1 MRSKRALPIANR
13 KSLTFGS
20 VWQNVSKLGPP
31 ASQRLMIPAI
41 PEDATVL
48 TEKEAAEAL
57 KKFVRK
63 NRNPDRSKFMSLPT
77 PMLTPV
83 EAEGEKRGEGTESL
97 PVSSSLTL
105 PGTAQGLDA
114 EDKAALKLTENI
126 AKFDIFDTIDE
137 ERIKEFEAAAERSVA
152 QSNYKEHKAK
162 SKKIDPNKFASVS
175 VVQRREDGHSVMT

>member
-1 MRSKRALPIANR
+1 
-13 KSLTFGS
+13 
-20 VWQNVSKLGPP
+20 
-31 ASQRLMIPAI
+31 MIPAI

-77 PMLTPV
+77 PVLTPV
-83 EAEGEKRGEGTESL
+83 EAEAEGDKRKEGTESL
-97 PVSSSLTL
+97 PVSSASLTL
-105 PGTAQGLDA
+105 PGTTQGLDV
-114 EDKAALKLTENI
+114 EDKAALKLTEKI

-137 ERIKEFEAAAERSVA
+137 ERIKEFETAAELSVA

>member
-1 MRSKRALPIANR
+1 
-13 KSLTFGS
+13 
-20 VWQNVSKLGPP
+20 
-31 ASQRLMIPAI
+31 MIPAI
-41 PEDATVL
+41 PEGATVL

-63 NRNPDRSKFMSLPT
+63 NRNPDRSKFKSVPT

-83 EAEGEKRGEGTESL
+83 EAEGDKREEGTESL
-97 PVSSSLTL
+97 PVSSISLTL
-105 PGTAQGLDA
+105 PGTAQGLDV
-114 EDKAALKLTENI
+114 EDKAVLKLMEKI